1 MKGKVYIME
10 KNITIAEL
18 VKNLTNLS
26 YDKRIEYIKKNIK
39 SESYIPWA
47 TKVSLAKN
55 IVKATSYRL
64 EKTEGDVY
72 KPTNIIE
79 VDSNNRFV
87 LFVTKVIDTWTNI
100 ALSENIAGDFD
111 NLNRLGVVDIIMN
124 PQNEIIPAK
133 ELNEFNTVIE
143 SSFSDLLT
151 NAYEGHAF
159 ISNQITRIT
168 DVANVILKPLAE
180 KLENMSDKDFAK
192 LVGKL
197 NKVVDKAKSAV
208 K

>member
-1 MKGKVYIME
+1 ME
-10 KNITIAEL
+10 KNIEIADL
-18 VKNLTNLS
+18 VKKLS
-26 YDKRIEYIKKNIK
+26 SITEKERIEYIKKNIK
-39 SESYIPWA
+39 SEEYIPWN
-47 TKVSLAKN
+47 TKVALAKN
-55 IVKATSYRL
+55 IVRATSYRL
-64 EKTEGDVY
+64 EKTEEDVY

-87 LFVTKVIDTWTNI
+87 LFVMKLIDTWTNI
-100 ALSENIAGDFD
+100 EVSENIAQDFD
-111 NLNRLGVVDIIMN
+111 SLNRLGVVDIIMN

-133 ELNEFNTVIE
+133 ELNEFNTVVE

-168 DVANVILKPLAE
+168 DVANVILQPLAE

-192 LVGKL
+192 LVGKFDKVASNL
-197 NKVVDKAKSAV
+197 KVVK
-208 K
+208 